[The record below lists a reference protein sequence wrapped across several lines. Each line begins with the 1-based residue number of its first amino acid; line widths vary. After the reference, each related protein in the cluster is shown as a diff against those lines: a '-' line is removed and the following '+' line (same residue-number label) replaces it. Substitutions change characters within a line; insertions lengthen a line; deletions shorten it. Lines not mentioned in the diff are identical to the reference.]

1 MSCFKEDMEF
11 LAKVALL
18 CILGIMVVISALFA
32 VGFVPGAI
40 CRLIAFG
47 WHAGWTI
54 L

>member
-1 MSCFKEDMEF
+1 MSFFKDDMGF
-11 LAKVALL
+11 LLRIVLL
-18 CILGIMVVISALFA
+18 CILGIMVVISAVFSI
-32 VGFVPGAI
+32 GFIPGAI